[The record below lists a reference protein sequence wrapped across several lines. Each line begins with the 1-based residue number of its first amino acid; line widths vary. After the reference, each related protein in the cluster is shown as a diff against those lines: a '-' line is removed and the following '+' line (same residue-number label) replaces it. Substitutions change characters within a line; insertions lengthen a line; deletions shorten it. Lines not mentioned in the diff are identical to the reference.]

1 MKKDAKVIFSP
12 QLANF
17 LLSRGYTI
25 IKLKPKHGAP
35 DESVFVFQLDDG
47 LLESI
52 EDWMEEAEN
61 SDDTDYE

>member
-25 IKLKPKHGAP
+25 IKLKPKHEHP
-35 DESVFVFQLDDG
+35 DETVYVFRLDEG
-47 LLESI
+47 LLDSI
-52 EDWMEEAEN
+52 EDWMDEAE
-61 SDDTDYE
+61 DYSYDE

>member
-25 IKLKPKHGAP
+25 IKLKPKHGHP
-35 DESVFVFQLDDG
+35 DETVYVFRLEEG
-47 LLESI
+47 LLDSI
-52 EDWMEEAEN
+52 EDWMEEAEDY
-61 SDDTDYE
+61 SDDYE

>member
-25 IKLKPKHGAP
+25 IKLKPKHGNP
-35 DESVFVFQLDDG
+35 DETVYVFRLEEG

-52 EDWMEEAEN
+52 EDWMEEAEE
-61 SDDTDYE
+61 YEDE